1 MIWKSLGVNDR
12 RIQNGIVP
20 PAIIRPV
27 MCISEPLVAPH
38 VRKLLRSE
46 LKFRI
51 YLEEL
56 TGRTARPKCGFRS
69 SELSRTMTDSLTTFA
84 RGVTESGE
92 AFGVYQPARS
102 VSNRKLISSAP
113 ENANRSSASGSSVTP
128 RPGLLGGVM
137 KPFSTDNGS
146 GKSSAR
152 SGL

>member
-27 MCISEPLVAPH
+27 MYISEPLVAPP

-56 TGRTARPKCGFRS
+56 TGITARPKCGFRR
-69 SELSRTMTDSLTTFA
+69 SELSRTMTDSLTTFS
-84 RGVTESGE
+84 RGVTESG
-92 AFGVYQPARS
+92 RS
-102 VSNRKLISSAP
+102 FRH
-113 ENANRSSASGSSVTP
+113 
-128 RPGLLGGVM
+128 
-137 KPFSTDNGS
+137 FSTRPKCFQSQANFF
-146 GKSSAR
+146 R
-152 SGL
+152 SGEREPLKRFGIECNSETWLIGRRHE